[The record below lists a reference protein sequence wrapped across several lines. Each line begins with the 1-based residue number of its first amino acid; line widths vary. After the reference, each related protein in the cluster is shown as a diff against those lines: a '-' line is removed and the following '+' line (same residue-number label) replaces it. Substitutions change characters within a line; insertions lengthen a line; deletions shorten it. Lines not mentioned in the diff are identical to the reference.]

1 MANRLKYLDP
11 VALSTVKNSHIRAR
25 LIVEGFITGL
35 HRSPYHGFSVEFS
48 EHRQYMPGD
57 EPRHIDWK
65 HFGKTDKYYVKQF
78 EEETNLKAY
87 ILLDSSSSMNY
98 SSGGVTKLEYASY
111 IAGSL
116 IYLMLKQRD
125 AVGLC
130 VMDDEIRTYLPPSSR
145 STYLKILLERM
156 EDITPGGNT
165 NLSSN
170 FHDLA
175 ERIHRRGLII
185 ILSDLLEDPEKVIK
199 GLKHF
204 RHKEHEIVVF
214 HILDPLELSFDFPD
228 EASFTDMESGE
239 RIDVD
244 PLHIRKDYKI
254 KMKSFLDTYKKGCRK
269 NNIDYYQLTTSTNLA
284 KALENFLIKRKR
296 VGG

>member
-1 MANRLKYLDP
+1 MATRLKYLDP
-11 VALSTVKNSHIRAR
+11 IALSTVKNSHIRAR

-35 HRSPYHGFSVEFS
+35 HKSPYHGFSVEFS

-87 ILLDSSSSMNY
+87 LLLDTSSSMNY

-116 IYLMLKQRD
+116 IYLMLKQKD

-130 VMDDEIRTYLPPSSR
+130 IMDDEIRTYLPPSSR
-145 STYLKILLERM
+145 STYLKVLLEQM
-156 EDITPGGNT
+156 ENISAVGETD
-165 NLSSN
+165 LSSN

-185 ILSDLLEDPEKVIK
+185 VLSDLLEKPEKVLK

-204 RHKEHEIVVF
+204 RHKEHEIIVF
-214 HILDPLELSFDFPD
+214 HILDPMELSFDFPN
-228 EASFTDMESGE
+228 EASFSDMESGE
-239 RIDVD
+239 RMEVD
-244 PLHIRKDYKI
+244 PLHIKKDYEL
-254 KMKSFLDTYKKGCRK
+254 KMKKFLDAYKNGCQK
-269 NNIDYYQLTTSTNLA
+269 NNIDYYQITTSTNLA
-284 KALENFLIKRKR
+284 KALENFLTKRKR